1 MPSNSSVSKI
11 GNILVCR
18 EWRIFVVILKEG
30 CEYQGPPERTLKNL
44 IKDDWESD
52 LSLGIDYMALSH

>member
-18 EWRIFVVILKEG
+18 EWRIFVVILKEV
-30 CEYQGPPERTLKNL
+30 CEYQGPPERTLKT
-44 IKDDWESD
+44 
-52 LSLGIDYMALSH
+52 